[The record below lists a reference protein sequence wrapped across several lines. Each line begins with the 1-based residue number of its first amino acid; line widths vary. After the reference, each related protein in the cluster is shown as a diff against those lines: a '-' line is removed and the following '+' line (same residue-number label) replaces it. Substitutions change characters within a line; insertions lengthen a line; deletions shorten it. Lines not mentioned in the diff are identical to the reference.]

1 MEGMQVNAML
11 SLGTL
16 LIYVNSAGNLFA
28 QTRLTLQDAISQA
41 LQNNPQVQ
49 VAQSRT
55 EAAIGQRT
63 QAGLKPNPRLFVQSE
78 DVRAWGT
85 PAAPYWQG
93 TEEYVYLGQVF
104 ETAGKRQHRVDVA
117 SSDVRSSEV
126 GKTLQYRQIVARIG
140 ASYWTATGAAAL
152 RDLYTQTL
160 RTYDEDYTYS
170 QNRVQEGVMA
180 EADLLRLQL
189 ERDLVRAQAS
199 GAVRDA
205 ELAVLELFRAMGRS
219 DHPLNLV
226 TDSLGEPPDV
236 NAPPTKDAVA
246 ARLEDSIARE
256 QIARAEQN
264 VRLQKANGKP
274 DPEFYLGYKRNTG
287 QDTLF
292 AAVQLDIPI
301 RNRNQGNI
309 GTAQADLRSAEAN
322 LKVVEVN
329 LSTDFEAAKRAY
341 ETDRDL
347 LRQYSGTRLV
357 ATRTEALARGAYR
370 EGGIDLIRL
379 LDAERSRISVEMQYI
394 RALVELRQSIV
405 NLQLA
410 SGMEI
415 RP

>member
-1 MEGMQVNAML
+1 ML

-16 LIYVNSAGNLFA
+16 LICFNSAENLSA

-41 LQNNPQVQ
+41 LQNNPQVDA
-49 VAQSRT
+49 AQSRT

-85 PAAPYWQG
+85 PAVPYWQG
-93 TEEYVYLGQVF
+93 TEEYAYLGQVF
-104 ETAGKRQHRVDVA
+104 ETAGKRQRRVDVA

-126 GKTLQYRQIVARIG
+126 GKALQYHQIAARIG
-140 ASYWTATGAAAL
+140 ASYWAAAGAAAL

-170 QNRVQEGVMA
+170 QNRVHEGVMA

-199 GAVRDA
+199 GAVRDS
-205 ELAVLELFRAMGRS
+205 ELAVLELFRAMGRNDVPS
-219 DHPLNLV
+219 NLQ
-226 TDSLGEPPDV
+226 TEPLGEPPDV
-236 NAPPTKDAVA
+236 NAPSAKDAIA
-246 ARLEDSIARE
+246 ARPEDNIARE

-309 GTAQADLRSAEAN
+309 GTAQADLRTAEAN
-322 LKVVEVN
+322 LKLLEVN
-329 LSTDFEAAKRAY
+329 LGADFEAAKRAY
-341 ETDRDL
+341 QSNRDL
-347 LRQYSGTRLV
+347 LRQYSGTRKV
-357 ATRTEALARGAYR
+357 ATQTETLARGAYR

-394 RALVELRQSIV
+394 RTLVELRQSIV

-410 SGMEI
+410 SGVEI